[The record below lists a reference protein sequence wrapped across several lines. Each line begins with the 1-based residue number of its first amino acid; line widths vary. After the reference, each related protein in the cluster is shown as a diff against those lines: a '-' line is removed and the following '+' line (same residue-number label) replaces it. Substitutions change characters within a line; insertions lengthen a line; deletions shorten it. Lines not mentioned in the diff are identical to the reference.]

1 MILQRRSL
9 RLISMKYNP
18 KILLVYMAMAIIT
31 LLLMSSMT
39 TTHVVDHDPCEIEN
53 KTFDSTEHLVYKIYY
68 NLKFVWIPA
77 GEVSFDIHE
86 TDQDYEVTVV
96 GKTYTSYNSFFE
108 VNDYFYSRFDKE
120 TLLPEAFVRIVQEG
134 KYRKFDSLY
143 FDQSQQLAYSFNGRK
158 RATAKKDTFALDHCM
173 HDMVSILYHMRNI
186 DFDQLN
192 KKDELPVQVMFD
204 EEIFP
209 LSVKYLGTKKK
220 KIKGLGKRN
229 TIVLEPQVV
238 AGEVFDENTTMKI
251 YASNDDRR
259 IPLMIESPVS
269 VGSVKA
275 ILKQ

>member
-1 MILQRRSL
+1 
-9 RLISMKYNP
+9 
-18 KILLVYMAMAIIT
+18 MAIIT

-39 TTHVVDHDPCEIEN
+39 TTHVEDHDPCEIEN

-77 GEVSFDIHE
+77 GEVSFDIRE